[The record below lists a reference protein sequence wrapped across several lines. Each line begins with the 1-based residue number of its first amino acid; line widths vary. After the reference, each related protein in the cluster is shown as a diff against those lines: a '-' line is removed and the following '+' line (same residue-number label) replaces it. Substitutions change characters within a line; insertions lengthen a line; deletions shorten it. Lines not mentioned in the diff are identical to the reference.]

1 MTHPIPQS
9 PNDPILD
16 DLLAGAVAAAH
27 AAAEPVMK
35 MFQSSYTVWD
45 KDGEG
50 GEARVGPGEPVKNP
64 VTEADLAADQ
74 VLRERLLRL
83 LPDAGWLSEET
94 ADSPDRLERDAVWI
108 VDPIDGTREF
118 TQGEP
123 EFAISIALALHGDV
137 VLGVLLNPARDEL
150 FAARTGSG
158 VFLNGERLPPSDRS
172 AMDGPILLAS
182 RTETRRGDFEPFRA
196 KMEIREVGSTA
207 YKLGLVATGF
217 GDCYFTR
224 KPRNEW
230 DVAAGVLLGREAGLR
245 VTDLG
250 GSEHRFNRPDPLCR
264 GVVAC
269 ASGLYAEVF
278 GMIEAIG
285 TLE

>member
-1 MTHPIPQS
+1 MPELPTYEDALRRS
-9 PNDPILD
+9 LD
-16 DLLAGAVAAAH
+16 GVDCLAAH
-27 AAAEPVMK
+27 EMV
-35 MFQSSYTVWD
+35 SL
-45 KDGEG
+45 G
-50 GEARVGPGEPVKNP
+50 
-64 VTEADLAADQ
+64 AADQ
-74 VLRERLLRL
+74 RVLAE
-83 LPDAGWLSEET
+83 PII
-94 ADSPDRLERDAVWI
+94 ADRD
-108 VDPIDGTREF
+108 
-118 TQGEP
+118 Q
-123 EFAISIALALHGDV
+123 
-137 VLGVLLNPARDEL
+137 
-150 FAARTGSG
+150 
-158 VFLNGERLPPSDRS
+158 PPFNRS
-172 AMDGPILLAS
+172 AMDGSILLAS